1 MSCLESDIKTNHSIY
16 AELDFLRSYHVAASL
31 CTAGFKVKDAEEIV
45 GELLPTEVQ
54 QCHDRMKKVMIEQ
67 EQLNRMFDNDSLICQ
82 VSTGI
87 DYIEVEVHE
96 LLVMTPL
103 FLLDFMARNSVQN

>member
-1 MSCLESDIKTNHSIY
+1 MQLLT
-16 AELDFLRSYHVAASL
+16 DFLRSYHVAASL